1 MFCSTTD
8 GGYFRKPKPG
18 IWEWMEL
25 QGNKGVK
32 VDRGRSFYV
41 GDAAGRE
48 AGWQSGKKKDFSCSD
63 RLLALNL
70 GLDFRTP
77 EEEFLGRA
85 PTSKFKLPAFQPPV
99 PQSPLIEPPTCLVTS
114 KPSLTLMIGIQVG
127 RRLDPSFDH
136 RFPPQGSG
144 KSFLASMLEKE
155 GVVVASNDRTGG
167 KEKTIRLADHGLM
180 SGKSVVI
187 DNTHVDKEARKPFID
202 LARKYKVVARCFQMT
217 TTHDHAR

>member
-1 MFCSTTD
+1 MQRPIA
-8 GGYFRKPKPG
+8 GLEPG
-18 IWEWMEL
+18 
-25 QGNKGVK
+25 
-32 VDRGRSFYV
+32 
-41 GDAAGRE
+41 
-48 AGWQSGKKKDFSCSD
+48 
-63 RLLALNL
+63 L
-70 GLDFRTP
+70 GLPNSGGGVPWPCPDFEVQVARVPATSP
-77 EEEFLGRA
+77 SITSVRAAHLLSHLQTFSHPHGWHPGR
-85 PTSKFKLPAFQPPV
+85 
-99 PQSPLIEPPTCLVTS
+99 
-114 KPSLTLMIGIQVG
+114 

-167 KEKTIRLADHGLM
+167 KEKTLRLADHGLM

-202 LARKYKVVARCFQMT
+202 LAKKYKVVARCFQMT